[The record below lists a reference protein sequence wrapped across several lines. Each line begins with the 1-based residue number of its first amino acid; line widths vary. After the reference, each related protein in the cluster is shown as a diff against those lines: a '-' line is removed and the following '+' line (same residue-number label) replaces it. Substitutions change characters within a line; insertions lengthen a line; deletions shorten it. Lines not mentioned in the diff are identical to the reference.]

1 MTAAEIFDELREAIV
16 ATSKD
21 RAVRAAEAL
30 VAEGID
36 PVEGIEKGLV
46 RGAVQVGEMF
56 DNGECFLP
64 QLILAGDALLAATK
78 VLEADIL
85 KRGAECKRCGV
96 VVIGTVKG
104 DIHKIGKDIV
114 AMLMRVRRFEVHDL
128 GEDVSMSTFVD
139 KAAEH
144 GADIIAMSSLL
155 TTTMP
160 SQREVIDLLEET
172 GVRDRYRVLVGGS
185 PVTQEWAD
193 NIGADGY
200 ADTATSAVERALE
213 LVSASA

>member
-1 MTAAEIFDELREAIV
+1 MTAAEIIDELREAVV
-16 ATSKD
+16 ATSTD
-21 RAVRAAEAL
+21 RAVSAAEAL
-30 VAEGID
+30 VAQGFD
-36 PVEGIEKGLV
+36 PIEGIEKGLV
-46 RGAVQVGEMF
+46 RGAVQIGEMF
-56 DNGECFLP
+56 DEGECFLP
-64 QLILAGDALLAATK
+64 ELIQASDALTAATK
-78 VLEADIL
+78 VLETEII
-85 KRGAECKRCGV
+85 KRGAECERRGV

-114 AMLMRVRRFEVHDL
+114 AMLMRVRGFEVHDL

-160 SQREVIDLLEET
+160 AQREVIDLLKET

-193 NIGADGY
+193 RIGADGY
-200 ADTATSAVERALE
+200 AETAAAAVERALG